1 MAFVERQL
9 VIAVIDLAHF
19 VQSVRGL
26 GAAEISVLV
35 DRYYREVNQ
44 PIADAGGRIVKYFG
58 DGILAVFP
66 PDRASDAVVAAERL
80 RAVVEQL
87 AEEFGLPLEL
97 GVNMHL
103 TTVAEGTFG
112 PNDSYDIMGAGVNH
126 AFRMGA
132 GAGTRI
138 SEPVYRKLP
147 SEARGDWDK
156 HQPPATYTLAAR

>member
-9 VIAVIDLAHF
+9 VVAVIDLAHF

-26 GAAEISVLV
+26 GAAETSALV
-35 DRYYREVNQ
+35 DRYYHEVDP
-44 PIADAGGRIVKYFG
+44 PIAAAGGRIVKYFG

-66 PDRASDAVVAAERL
+66 PDRAADAVDAAQRL
-80 RAVVEQL
+80 KAVVEQL
-87 AEEFGLPLEL
+87 ADEFGLPLEL
-97 GVNMHL
+97 GVNVHL

-112 PNDSYDIMGAGVNH
+112 PSDSYDIMGAGVNH

-132 GAGTRI
+132 GAGIRI

-147 SEARGDWDK
+147 NEMRGSWDK
-156 HQPPATYTLAAR
+156 HQPPATYTLAAQ